1 MAVIHGNAVGIYIGD
16 DLVACA
22 TTANISL
29 SNATIESTCKAS
41 ASGVLA
47 DASTRHTI
55 AGQQTWSMQV
65 DGLVDLLTGGTDES
79 SFTDLMD
86 LALARTEVTIKFSDG
101 VSGNKEYS
109 GNAFISSIDATAGV
123 DDFVT
128 YSCSL
133 EGNGTL
139 TAADVPA

>member
-1 MAVIHGNAVGIYIGD
+1 MAVIHGNAVGIYVGT

-41 ASGVLA
+41 TAGDLT
-47 DASTRHTI
+47 DASVRHTI
-55 AGQQTWSMQV
+55 AGQQTWNMQV
-65 DGLVDLLTGGTDES
+65 DGLVDLVTGGTDEA

-86 LALARTEVTIKFSDG
+86 LALARTEVTVVFSDN
-101 VSGNKEYS
+101 VAGNKEYT
-109 GNAFISSIDATAGV
+109 GLAFISSIDATAGV

-139 TAADVPA
+139 TAQDVPA

>member
-1 MAVIHGNAVGIYIGD
+1 MAVIHGNAVGIYVGA

-41 ASGVLA
+41 TSGDLD

-65 DGLVDLLTGGTDES
+65 DGLVDLTTGGTDES

-86 LALARTEVTIKFSDG
+86 LALNRTEVTVKFSDG
-101 VSGNKEYS
+101 VVGHKEYS

-139 TAADVPA
+139 SAADVA

>member
-1 MAVIHGNAVGIYIGD
+1 MAVIHGNAVGIYVGT

-41 ASGVLA
+41 TDGALD
-47 DASTRHTI
+47 DASSRHTI

-65 DGLVDLLTGGTDES
+65 DGLVDLVAGGTNES
-79 SFTDLMD
+79 SFSDLMD
-86 LALARTEVTIKFSDG
+86 LALNRTEVTIKFSDG
-101 VSGNKEYS
+101 QVGNKEYS
-109 GNAFISSIDATAGV
+109 GLAFISSIDATAGV

-139 TAADVPA
+139 SAATIV

>member
-1 MAVIHGNAVGIYIGD
+1 MSVIHGNAVGIYVGS

-41 ASGVLA
+41 TAGDLS
-47 DASTRHTI
+47 DASVRHTI
-55 AGQQTWSMQV
+55 AGQQTWNMQV
-65 DGLVDLLTGGTDES
+65 DGLVDLTTGGTNES
-79 SFTDLMD
+79 SFADLMD
-86 LALARTEVTIKFSDG
+86 LALARTEFTVKFTDST
-101 VSGNKEYS
+101 SGNKEYS
-109 GNAFISSIDATAGV
+109 GLAFISSIDASAGV

-128 YSCSL
+128 YSCSI

-139 TAADVPA
+139 TATTIA

>member
-1 MAVIHGNAVGIYIGD
+1 MAVIHGNAIGIYVGS

-29 SNATIESTCKAS
+29 SNSTIESTCKAS
-41 ASGVLA
+41 TSGDLD
-47 DASTRHTI
+47 DASVRHTI
-55 AGQQTWSMQV
+55 PGQQTWSMQV
-65 DGLVDLLTGGTDES
+65 DGLVDLVAGGTDES
-79 SFTDLMD
+79 SFSDLMD
-86 LALARTEVTIKFSDG
+86 LALNRTEVTIKFTDS
-101 VSGNKEYS
+101 VSGHKEYS
-109 GNAFISSIDATAGV
+109 GLAFISSIDATAGV

-139 TAADVPA
+139 TAATIA

>member
-1 MAVIHGNAVGIYIGD
+1 MAVIHGNAVGIYVDG

-41 ASGVLA
+41 TTGDLT
-47 DASTRHTI
+47 DASVRHTI
-55 AGQQTWSMQV
+55 AGQQTWNMQV
-65 DGLVDLLTGGTDES
+65 DGLVDLLTGGTDEA

-86 LALARTEVTIKFSDG
+86 LALARTEVTVIFGDKVTS
-101 VSGNKEYS
+101 NKEYT
-109 GNAFISSIDATAGV
+109 GAAFISSIDATAGV

-128 YSCSL
+128 YSCTL

-139 TAADVPA
+139 TAQDVA

>member
-1 MAVIHGNAVGIYIGD
+1 MAVIHGNAIGIYVGT

-29 SNATIESTCKAS
+29 SNSTIESTCKAS
-41 ASGVLA
+41 TSGALD
-47 DASTRHTI
+47 DASVRHTI
-55 AGQQTWSMQV
+55 PGQQTWSMQV
-65 DGLVDLLTGGTDES
+65 DGLVDLVSGGTDET
-79 SFTDLMD
+79 SFSDLMD
-86 LALARTEVTIKFSDG
+86 LALNRTEVTIKFTDG
-101 VSGNKEYS
+101 VSSHKEYS
-109 GNAFISSIDATAGV
+109 GLAFISSIDATAGV

-139 TAADVPA
+139 TAATIA

>member
-1 MAVIHGNAVGIYIGD
+1 MAVIHGNAIGIYVGS

-29 SNATIESTCKAS
+29 SNSTIESTCKAS
-41 ASGVLA
+41 TSGELD
-47 DASTRHTI
+47 DASVRHTI
-55 AGQQTWSMQV
+55 PGQQTWSMQV
-65 DGLVDLLTGGTDES
+65 DGLVDLVAGGTDES
-79 SFTDLMD
+79 SFSDLMD
-86 LALARTEVTIKFSDG
+86 LALNRTEVTIKFTDSVVG
-101 VSGNKEYS
+101 HKEYS
-109 GNAFISSIDATAGV
+109 GLAFISSIDATAGV

-139 TAADVPA
+139 TAATIA

>member
-1 MAVIHGNAVGIYIGD
+1 MAVIHGNAVGIYVGT

-41 ASGVLA
+41 TDGALD
-47 DASTRHTI
+47 DASSRHTI

-65 DGLVDLLTGGTDES
+65 DGLVDLVAGGTDES
-79 SFTDLMD
+79 SFSDLMD
-86 LALARTEVTIKFSDG
+86 LALNRTEVTIKFSDG
-101 VSGNKEYS
+101 QVGNKEYS
-109 GNAFISSIDATAGV
+109 GLAFISSIDATAGV

-139 TAADVPA
+139 TAATIV

>member
-1 MAVIHGNAVGIYIGD
+1 MAVIHGNAVGIYVGS

-41 ASGVLA
+41 TSGDLD

-65 DGLVDLLTGGTDES
+65 DGLVDLVAGGTSES
-79 SFTDLMD
+79 SFADLMD

-101 VSGNKEYS
+101 QVGNKEYS
-109 GNAFISSIDATAGV
+109 GNAFISNIDATAGV

-133 EGNGTL
+133 EGNGGL
-139 TAADVPA
+139 TATTIV

>member
-1 MAVIHGNAVGIYIGD
+1 MAVIHGNAVGIYVGT

-41 ASGVLA
+41 TDGALD
-47 DASTRHTI
+47 DASSRHTI

-65 DGLVDLLTGGTDES
+65 DGLVDLVAGGTNES
-79 SFTDLMD
+79 SFSDLMD
-86 LALARTEVTIKFSDG
+86 LALNRTEVTIKFSDG
-101 VSGNKEYS
+101 QVGNKEYS
-109 GNAFISSIDATAGV
+109 GLAFISSIDATAGV
-123 DDFVT
+123 VDFVT

-139 TAADVPA
+139 SAATIV

>member
-1 MAVIHGNAVGIYIGD
+1 MAVIHGNAVGIYVGS

-41 ASGVLA
+41 TDGALD
-47 DASTRHTI
+47 DASSRHTI

-65 DGLVDLLTGGTDES
+65 DGLVDLVAGGTNES
-79 SFTDLMD
+79 SFSDLMD
-86 LALARTEVTIKFSDG
+86 LALNRTEVTIKFSDG
-101 VSGNKEYS
+101 QVGNKEYS
-109 GNAFISSIDATAGV
+109 GLAFISSIDATAGV

-139 TAADVPA
+139 TAATIV